1 MVLRLE
7 WKTLIHEVGGSRP
20 VSGDSAPQIRGLDES
35 ATGIGP
41 AKSPAIVG
49 LVPVEVPQS
58 RLAGNLPLYS
68 PGVSAGEM
76 RHRQVHVPVSLRE
89 ARERPSV

>member
-35 ATGIGP
+35 ASAIGQ
-41 AKSPAIVG
+41 AKSPIIVG
-49 LVPVEVPQS
+49 LAPGEVPQCLLLHES
-58 RLAGNLPLYS
+58 IAP
-68 PGVSAGEM
+68 PAPCVT
-76 RHRQVHVPVSLRE
+76 
-89 ARERPSV
+89 ARTKWGILTP